1 MADLRYIDDSG
12 GLWVIHLGDEQVVI
26 GRASTCQIVFP
37 DELVSREHT
46 RFERDKDGRVHVK
59 DLGSRNKTFVNG
71 QQVAE
76 TILAPGDVIRVGEH
90 VLEFLDDEIGR
101 ERLSLD
107 FLTPDRKEPPG
118 SEWIKMK
125 APVTLAL
132 DQVAKLASALSFL
145 GSTARAEEIAEA
157 ALSRVILDL
166 QAERGFVARRGG
178 RKGEIVPIAHRGL
191 SLQPGG
197 ARMPVSQVF
206 LSTSTLQQVAG
217 RYPQEAGQIDPK
229 AGYAATALVAPLVH
243 RNDLTGVL
251 YVDRVTSSQPF
262 STMALQYIAAAGAA
276 IGATMAE
283 ASRRLA
289 DARAA
294 MESAYTSVLRRMQAA
309 AGAVPQAGEPFE
321 SAWKMQ
327 SGSLRCGDL
336 CDLVSLHEGRCV
348 LIVVDA
354 GGGGV
359 SGLAQGMA
367 IRAAIRAAIGVAE
380 DPMDLAPILRNLN
393 GGVGGNANRQLV
405 TCLVVGVDLATG
417 RLSYVNAGGMPPL
430 LLAGPGRLITLD
442 QPALV
447 LGVDPDYAYETAS
460 VDLPAGFRVVC
471 HTDGLIDTANAGGEA
486 YGERRLHEMLLG
498 RETVGE
504 PAELVEDLFKAVN
517 AYMAGHARDDDATV
531 LVLGQG

>member
-1 MADLRYIDDSG
+1 VADLRYIDDSG
-12 GLWVIHLGDEQVVI
+12 GLRVVHLGDEQVVI
-26 GRASTCQIVFP
+26 GRASTCQVVFP

-46 RFERDKDGRVHVK
+46 RFERDKDGRIHVK

-71 QQVAE
+71 QQITE
-76 TILAPGDVIRVGEH
+76 TILAPGDVLRVGEH
-90 VLEFLDDEIGR
+90 VLEFLDDEIGL

-118 SEWIKMK
+118 SEWIKTK
-125 APVTLAL
+125 APLTLAP
-132 DQVAKLASALSFL
+132 DQVAKLVSSLSFL
-145 GSTARAEEIAEA
+145 GPTARAEEIAET

-166 QAERGFVARRGG
+166 QAERGFIARRGG

-191 SLQPGG
+191 SIQPGG
-197 ARMPVSQVF
+197 SRMPVSQVF
-206 LSTSTLQQVAG
+206 VSTSTLQQVAG
-217 RYPQEAGQIDPK
+217 RYPHEAGQIDPK

-243 RNDLTGVL
+243 RNDLVGVI
-251 YVDRVTSSQPF
+251 YVDRATSSQPF
-262 STMALQYIAAAGAA
+262 SAMALQYIAAAGAA
-276 IGATMAE
+276 IGAATAE

-289 DARAA
+289 DARAVT
-294 MESAYTSVLRRMQAA
+294 ETAYISVLRRMQTA

-336 CDLVSLHEGRCV
+336 TDLVSLDEGRCIFM
-348 LIVVDA
+348 LVDA

-359 SGLAQGMA
+359 SGLSQGMA

-380 DPMDLAPILRNLN
+380 DPMDFTPILRNLN
-393 GGVGGNANRQLV
+393 GGVVANTSRQLV
-405 TCLVVGVDLATG
+405 TCVVVGLDLATG

-447 LGVDPDYAYETAS
+447 LGVDPDYVYETAS
-460 VDLPAGFRVVC
+460 VDLPASFCVVC
-471 HTDGLIDTANAGGEA
+471 HTDGLTDTANAGGEV
-486 YGERRLHEMLLG
+486 YGERRLHELLLA
-498 RETVGE
+498 RESLGE
-504 PAELVEDLFKAVN
+504 PAGLVEDIFKAVN
-517 AYMAGHARDDDATV
+517 AYTAGHARDDDATV
-531 LVLGQG
+531 LVLGKG